1 MIRRVCSYFE
11 EIYYY
16 WGNNVTKHYYVL
28 IMHYFSASMK
38 SDWLELVS
46 TISQKLKIININIIR
61 SAFCLMQL
69 ESLAIAS
76 QNWKEEQNFEVV
88 SELKIFMLRLWTSYL
103 ISLEF
108 FFFFFPLTVSIPKLW
123 NCMILQI

>member
-1 MIRRVCSYFE
+1 
-11 EIYYY
+11 
-16 WGNNVTKHYYVL
+16 
-28 IMHYFSASMK
+28 
-38 SDWLELVS
+38 
-46 TISQKLKIININIIR
+46 
-61 SAFCLMQL
+61 MQL

-103 ISLEF
+103 ISLD

>member
-1 MIRRVCSYFE
+1 
-11 EIYYY
+11 
-16 WGNNVTKHYYVL
+16 
-28 IMHYFSASMK
+28 
-38 SDWLELVS
+38 
-46 TISQKLKIININIIR
+46 
-61 SAFCLMQL
+61 MQL

-103 ISLEF
+103 ISLDF